1 MSQLLVKEVITFAGK
16 AITTQ
21 SGLVCVNEVYSFGVI
36 RSRAS
41 GDVITGITS
50 KSVKSS
56 QLEIHSS
63 SKRRS
68 SHSMTCQHI
77 DMSSMIQLDTYFTP
91 SGIMRP

>member
-1 MSQLLVKEVITFAGK
+1 MLVKEVITVAGK
-16 AITTQ
+16 AIMTQ
-21 SGLVCVNEVYSFGVI
+21 FDRRTVNEVYSFGAI

-41 GDVITGITS
+41 GDVMTGITS
-50 KSVKSS
+50 KSVKSA

-77 DMSSMIQLDTYFTP
+77 DMSSVIQLDTYSTP